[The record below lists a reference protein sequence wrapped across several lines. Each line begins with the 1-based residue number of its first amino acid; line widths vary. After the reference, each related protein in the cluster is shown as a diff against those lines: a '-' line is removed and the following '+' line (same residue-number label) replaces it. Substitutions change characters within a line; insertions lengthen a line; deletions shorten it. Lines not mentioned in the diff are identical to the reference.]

1 MLIDIGTSIYF
12 MVPFSRNADY
22 IGTSQKIKDQLNR
35 HGDQAGGHR
44 RLALWGLGGVGY
56 VDSK

>member
-1 MLIDIGTSIYF
+1 